1 MAWARFCARV
11 RLRLGIIAVR
21 SPPGSQVVRGWP
33 KRCRGGV
40 GAIKLGNSRALP
52 GVVMQLCPPGSRQI
66 TGRPGVHRPVRALTA
81 LAAPQLEQLANRRQ
95 PRRGSLIL
103 RPRGRAQLLEQRTRL
118 RRHRRLPIVMNR
130 TTEHMYCLSA

>member
-1 MAWARFCARV
+1 MRLRACSAAMAWARFCARV

-66 TGRPGVHRPVRALTA
+66 TVPSGSCSS
-81 LAAPQLEQLANRRQ
+81 RQ
-95 PRRGSLIL
+95 P
-103 RPRGRAQLLEQRTRL
+103 QN
-118 RRHRRLPIVMNR
+118 V
-130 TTEHMYCLSA
+130 LSR